1 MPEAYVGI
9 IYVECVNPKCAHF
22 SEKLLN
28 EKIEAGEDE
37 LSSTLSFFGIT
48 REDLLEALSD
58 DYYAYVDDSTSP

>member
-9 IYVECVNPKCAHF
+9 FHVECVNPKCAHF

-28 EKIEAGEDE
+28 EKIEEGEDA

-48 REDLLEALSD
+48 REDLLDALSD
-58 DYYAYVDDSTSP
+58 DYYAYVETE